1 MVPIGRLIFISP
13 KRGANVATKTS
24 RTSMEVH
31 RAYRATPNK
40 TSWFRISEKLAY
52 LSKCRE
58 KPRFTFNSSSSSQRE
73 SQENRGADSTAANV
87 LRRARPLRNQ
97 NRKRKQTSYAFRDAK
112 MKIKT
117 IKFCHSHKQT
127 LQTANRL

>member
-1 MVPIGRLIFISP
+1 
-13 KRGANVATKTS
+13 
-24 RTSMEVH
+24 MEVH

-97 NRKRKQTSYAFRDAK
+97 NLES
-112 MKIKT
+112 
-117 IKFCHSHKQT
+117 
-127 LQTANRL
+127 TADICPGESVSRVNARTGWLESDVGGCTPCGFYD